1 MNENFSK
8 TIISGG
14 IEREFQFMKVFY
26 GSVSL
31 YHIRFILDNIPVEF
45 RMGKDENGKW
55 KIGKH
60 DLPRWIFESETDFNN
75 AIEENNK
82 R

>member
-1 MNENFSK
+1 MNEYFSK

-26 GSVSL
+26 ASGSQ
-31 YHIRFILDNIPVEF
+31 YHIRFILDNTPKEF
-45 RMGKDENGKW
+45 KMDKDENGKW

-60 DLPRWIFESETDFNN
+60 DLPDWIFESETDFNN